1 MEAEWYEL
9 KYIDNSKSIMAR
21 MLSEFVSIQGSKV
34 AKIKLRMP
42 IGTVTVPIWTILGI
56 PVILIIAI
64 IKREIMCEIIIWS
77 MVVEDGDVGVRTK
90 HDDSISLNLVVG
102 SNNLVIRSF
111 NMGVEPNLHILISN
125 GGMLMSNQKIVTSFD
140 GILAP
145 NDGVAIIWGKGSS
158 NECG

>member
-64 IKREIMCEIIIWS
+64 IKREIMCEIIIWG

-125 GGMLMSNQKIVTSFD
+125 GGVLMSNQKIVTSFD
-140 GILAP
+140 GVLAP
-145 NDGVAIIWGKGSS
+145 NDGVAIIWSKGSS